1 MAPSLLGVTRRM
13 TDDAIVAHAR
23 RIGETM
29 CCAWHIGK
37 ISDAEFADIVAYFYA
52 VDRDPEEARRAA
64 VRQGK
69 GAVVAALSDDAA
81 GGLATAGP
89 GQPIRGPS
97 KPRDHLPIRS
107 ECGGG

>member
-29 CCAWHIGK
+29 CCARHIGK

-52 VDRDPEEARRAA
+52 VDRDPEVGRRAA
-64 VRQGK
+64 GARGK
-69 GAVVAALSDDAA
+69 G
-81 GGLATAGP
+81 GCCCRP
-89 GQPIRGPS
+89 
-97 KPRDHLPIRS
+97 
-107 ECGGG
+107 E